1 MITGDEEGQMV
12 QKTQLPLELIIGQMW
27 KRRKKRVKKITQ
39 TAEIVVGLDIS
50 IEIHKK
56 KKEPLKY
63 GNIIF

>member
-39 TAEIVVGLDIS
+39 TAEIVVGWIY
-50 IEIHKK
+50 
-56 KKEPLKY
+56 PLKY
-63 GNIIF
+63 IRKKKSL